1 MIYIKLFYAFFKTGL
16 FAIGGGLATI
26 PFLYEIADKYG
37 WFARDFIG
45 TMVAVA
51 ESTPGPIG
59 INAATYAGY
68 TAAGMFGG
76 LVATLGIIC
85 PSIIIIII
93 ISRIL
98 DKFKNSRSAQSAFY
112 GIRPAVMGMIG
123 SVSLE
128 MIRLAVFA
136 GNKLGIK
143 ELVLFVALLA
153 TSNKIKLHPIFW
165 IVIAGAI
172 GGIAAF

>member
-98 DKFKNSRSAQSAFY
+98 DKFKNSRSVQSAFY

-143 ELVLFVALLA
+143 ELVLFVVLLA

>member
-1 MIYIKLFYAFFKTGL
+1 MIYIELFYAFFKTGL

-37 WFARDFIG
+37 WFAQDFIG

-68 TAAGMFGG
+68 TAAGMPGG
-76 LVATLGIIC
+76 LIATLGIIC

-93 ISRIL
+93 ISKIL
-98 DKFKNSRSAQSAFY
+98 DKFKNSRYVQSAFY

-123 SVSLE
+123 AVSLE

-136 GNKLGIK
+136 ENKLGIK
-143 ELVLFVALLA
+143 ELILFAALLA
-153 TSNKIKLHPIFW
+153 ASNKIKLHPIFW
-165 IVIAGAI
+165 IVIAGMV

>member
-37 WFARDFIG
+37 WFERDFIG
-45 TMVAVA
+45 TMVAVS

-98 DKFKNSRSAQSAFY
+98 DKFKNSRSVQSAFY

-143 ELVLFVALLA
+143 ELVLFVVLLA

>member
-98 DKFKNSRSAQSAFY
+98 DKFKNSRSVQSAFY

-143 ELVLFVALLA
+143 ELVLFVVLIA

>member
-1 MIYIKLFYAFFKTGL
+1 MIYIELFYAFFKTGL

-68 TAAGMFGG
+68 TAAGMPGG
-76 LVATLGIIC
+76 LIATLGIIC

-93 ISRIL
+93 ISKIL
-98 DKFKNSRSAQSAFY
+98 DKFKNSRYVQSAFY

-123 SVSLE
+123 AVSLE

-136 GNKLGIK
+136 ENKLGIK
-143 ELVLFVALLA
+143 ELILFAALLA
-153 TSNKIKLHPIFW
+153 ASNKIKLHPIFW
-165 IVIAGAI
+165 IVIAGMV

>member
-1 MIYIKLFYAFFKTGL
+1 
-16 FAIGGGLATI
+16 
-26 PFLYEIADKYG
+26 
-37 WFARDFIG
+37 
-45 TMVAVA
+45 
-51 ESTPGPIG
+51 
-59 INAATYAGY
+59 
-68 TAAGMFGG
+68 
-76 LVATLGIIC
+76 
-85 PSIIIIII
+85 
-93 ISRIL
+93 
-98 DKFKNSRSAQSAFY
+98 
-112 GIRPAVMGMIG
+112 MIG

-143 ELVLFVALLA
+143 ELVLFVVLLA

>member
-1 MIYIKLFYAFFKTGL
+1 MIYIKFFYAFFKTGL

-51 ESTPGPIG
+51 ESKPGPIG

-93 ISRIL
+93 ISKIL
-98 DKFKNSRSAQSAFY
+98 DKFKNSRSVQSAFY

-143 ELVLFVALLA
+143 ELVLFVVLLA
-153 TSNKIKLHPIFW
+153 ASNKIKLHPIFW

>member
-1 MIYIKLFYAFFKTGL
+1 MICIKLFYAFFKTGL

-45 TMVAVA
+45 TMVAMA

-93 ISRIL
+93 ISKIL
-98 DKFKNSRSAQSAFY
+98 DKFKNSRSVQSAFY

-143 ELVLFVALLA
+143 ELVLFVVLLA

>member
-1 MIYIKLFYAFFKTGL
+1 MIYIELFYAFFKTGL

-68 TAAGMFGG
+68 TAAGMPGG
-76 LVATLGIIC
+76 LIATLGIIC

-93 ISRIL
+93 IIKIL
-98 DKFKNSRSAQSAFY
+98 DTFKNSRYVQSAFY

-123 SVSLE
+123 AVSLE

-136 GNKLGIK
+136 ENKLGIK
-143 ELVLFVALLA
+143 ELVLFAVLLA
-153 TSNKIKLHPIFW
+153 ASNKFKLHPIFL
-165 IVIAGAI
+165 IVIAGMV

>member
-1 MIYIKLFYAFFKTGL
+1 
-16 FAIGGGLATI
+16 
-26 PFLYEIADKYG
+26 
-37 WFARDFIG
+37 
-45 TMVAVA
+45 MVAVA

-68 TAAGMFGG
+68 TASGMFGG

-85 PSIIIIII
+85 PSIIII
-93 ISRIL
+93 SKIL
-98 DKFKNSRSAQSAFY
+98 DKFKNSRSVQSAFY

-128 MIRLAVFA
+128 MIRLAVFE

-143 ELVLFVALLA
+143 ELVLFVVLLA
-153 TSNKIKLHPIFW
+153 TSNKIKLHLNLSVPCLIKSTSPFS
-165 IVIAGAI
+165 
-172 GGIAAF
+172 